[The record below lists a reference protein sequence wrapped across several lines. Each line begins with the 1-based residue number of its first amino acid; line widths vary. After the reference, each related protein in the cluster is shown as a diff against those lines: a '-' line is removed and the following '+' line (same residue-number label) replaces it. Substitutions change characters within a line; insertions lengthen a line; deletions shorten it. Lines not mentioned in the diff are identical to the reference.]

1 MSKIVSVQT
10 LQQEKVSRGTQL
22 GQLLL
27 PWLFPIGLIV
37 LWQIASSTGL
47 LESRILPAPTAVV
60 SAFWNLL
67 LKWGTMEHVQVSAG
81 RAFTRPIGGWGSRS
95 ISGFVKWFIENGVNS
110 ARHHST
116 NDPQYSC
123 TGTYSVGDLMVRD

>member
-27 PWLFPIGLIV
+27 PWLFPFGLIV

-47 LESRILPAPTAVV
+47 LESRIYLHQRRWLLP
-60 SAFWNLL
+60 S
-67 LKWGTMEHVQVSAG
+67 GT
-81 RAFTRPIGGWGSRS
+81 
-95 ISGFVKWFIENGVNS
+95 
-110 ARHHST
+110 
-116 NDPQYSC
+116 C
-123 TGTYSVGDLMVRD
+123 C

>member
-60 SAFWNLL
+60 TAFWHLL
-67 LKWGTMEHVQVSAG
+67 LSAIFQ
-81 RAFTRPIGGWGSRS
+81 RRFRS
-95 ISGFVKWFIENGVNS
+95 LKLPDDLPSLTSFSSMRQGLRFLKNLIEMTPV
-110 ARHHST
+110 
-116 NDPQYSC
+116 C
-123 TGTYSVGDLMVRD
+123 

>member
-37 LWQIASSTGL
+37 LANCLQHGTFRKSDFTCTNGSSYCFL
-47 LESRILPAPTAVV
+47 APATE
-60 SAFWNLL
+60 W
-67 LKWGTMEHVQVSAG
+67 
-81 RAFTRPIGGWGSRS
+81 
-95 ISGFVKWFIENGVNS
+95 
-110 ARHHST
+110 
-116 NDPQYSC
+116 
-123 TGTYSVGDLMVRD
+123 

>member
-10 LQQEKVSRGTQL
+10 LQQEKVSRGTRL

-60 SAFWNLL
+60 TAFWNLL
-67 LKWGTMEHVQVSAG
+67 LSGELWKHVQVSAG
-81 RAFTRPIGGWGSRS
+81 RALLGLMLGGGR
-95 ISGFVKWFIENGVNS
+95 
-110 ARHHST
+110 
-116 NDPQYSC
+116 
-123 TGTYSVGDLMVRD
+123 

>member
-37 LWQIASSTGL
+37 LWQMASSTGL
-47 LESRILPAPTAVV
+47 RKSDFTCTNGGDYCLLELAAEWRTLEACASQCRPCL
-60 SAFWNLL
+60 
-67 LKWGTMEHVQVSAG
+67 
-81 RAFTRPIGGWGSRS
+81 TRPIGGWGFRAL
-95 ISGFVKWFIENGVNS
+95 SGFVKWFIENGVNS

-116 NDPQYSC
+116 DDPKYSC
-123 TGTYSVGDLMVRD
+123 TGTYSVSDLMVRD

>member
-27 PWLFPIGLIV
+27 PWLFPFGLIV

-60 SAFWNLL
+60 TAFWHLL
-67 LKWGTMEHVQVSAG
+67 LSGELWKHVQVSVANNV
-81 RAFTRPIGGWGSRS
+81 AAIDLLVSGGKVFPAQSVNGPNFFL
-95 ISGFVKWFIENGVNS
+95 GFVRVK
-110 ARHHST
+110 
-116 NDPQYSC
+116 
-123 TGTYSVGDLMVRD
+123 